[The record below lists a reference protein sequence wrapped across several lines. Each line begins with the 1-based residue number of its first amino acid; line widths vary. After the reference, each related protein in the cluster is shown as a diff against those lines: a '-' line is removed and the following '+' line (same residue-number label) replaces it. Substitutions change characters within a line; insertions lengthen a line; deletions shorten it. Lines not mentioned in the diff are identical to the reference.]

1 VRTIGAILVILLG
14 LVWQFSAEL
23 PIFVDP
29 AAVEKL
35 QAWLAASTALI
46 SQIAPL
52 ALIAG
57 GVFWIVCLHAWPAVH
72 RRLRPGPLEIVY
84 KPPAQTS
91 AWRNTRDYY
100 IDVRNCTTDRTIA
113 GVIVTWDETPFT
125 RAIDKKLSRDWLLS
139 PTSIEPASSV
149 PVFLFRLKD
158 DLGAEENK
166 SHALGRESTFTIRVN
181 GDGIDEATARFK
193 YQPAK
198 IPKLKRWGY

>member
-23 PIFVDP
+23 HIFVDQ
-29 AAVEKL
+29 ASIEKL
-35 QAWLAASTALI
+35 QAWLAAVTALI

-57 GVFWIVCLHAWPAVH
+57 GVFWIACLHAWPALQ
-72 RRLRPGPLEIVY
+72 RWLRPSPLEITY

-91 AWRNTRDYY
+91 VWRNTRDYY
-100 IDVRNCTTDRTIA
+100 IEVKNCTTDRTIS

-139 PTSIEPASSV
+139 PTSIEPSSSV
-149 PVFLFRLKD
+149 PVFLFRSKD

-166 SHALGRESTFTIRVN
+166 NHELGRESTFTIRVN
-181 GDGIDEATARFK
+181 GDGIDESAARFK

-198 IPKLKRWGY
+198 IPKLKRY